1 MRRVGLAGRVVRATG
16 LDGAMPYLNGGT
28 KPSEQLA
35 DLLRGKMA
43 WDDAPEAIRSW
54 ARLEIYR
61 GACAVLDQ
69 PDKGD
74 RRNMLGLIPAAIRPH
89 VEAEAKRIW
98 AMRRS

>member
-1 MRRVGLAGRVVRATG
+1 MVY
-16 LDGAMPYLNGGT
+16 PNGIAR
-28 KPSEQLA
+28 PSEKLA
-35 DLLRGKMA
+35 DLLRGKTA
-43 WDDAPEAIRSW
+43 WDDAPEAIRSC

-69 PDKGD
+69 PSKEE
-74 RRNMLGLIPAAIRPH
+74 RRNMLARLPAAIRPH

>member
-1 MRRVGLAGRVVRATG
+1 MAYPHGIAR
-16 LDGAMPYLNGGT
+16 
-28 KPSEQLA
+28 PSEQLA

-43 WDDAPEAIRSW
+43 WDEAPEAIRSW

-69 PDKGD
+69 PGKGD

-89 VEAEAKRIW
+89 VEAEAKRLW
-98 AMRRS
+98 NLRRC

>member
-1 MRRVGLAGRVVRATG
+1 MAYPHGIAR
-16 LDGAMPYLNGGT
+16 
-28 KPSEQLA
+28 PSEQLA
-35 DLLRGKMA
+35 DLLRGNMA

-54 ARLEIYR
+54 ASLELYR
-61 GACAVLDQ
+61 GACTVLEQ
-69 PDKGD
+69 PCKEK

>member
-1 MRRVGLAGRVVRATG
+1 MVYPHGIAR
-16 LDGAMPYLNGGT
+16 
-28 KPSEQLA
+28 PSEQLA

-54 ARLEIYR
+54 ASLEIYR
-61 GACAVLDQ
+61 GACTVLDQ
-69 PDKGD
+69 PSKEE
-74 RRNMLGLIPAAIRPH
+74 RRNMLARLPAEIRPH

>member
-1 MRRVGLAGRVVRATG
+1 
-16 LDGAMPYLNGGT
+16 MPYLTGLT
-28 KPSEQLA
+28 KPSEHLD
-35 DLLRGKMA
+35 DLLRGKVA

-54 ARLEIYR
+54 ARLEVYR

-69 PDKGD
+69 PGKVE

>member
-1 MRRVGLAGRVVRATG
+1 MAYP
-16 LDGAMPYLNGGT
+16 DGIAR
-28 KPSEQLA
+28 PSEQLA

-43 WDDAPEAIRSW
+43 WDEAPEAIRSW
-54 ARLEIYR
+54 ARLEVYR

-69 PDKGD
+69 TGKVE